1 MSFYLR
7 RNKDYYYYYYYL
19 LLIKRIIIIYNDNLF
34 INIFEANYY
43 LQVKS
48 KKEL

>member
-7 RNKDYYYYYYYL
+7 RNKDYYYL